1 MWKTLPVGRDNKEP
15 IQIGKNKPIGF
26 RTRTIKILLCT
37 IEKKKKATTSK
48 KNKQKYMLTTKNAN
62 WRFFKLV

>member
-1 MWKTLPVGRDNKEP
+1 MGQDNKEP

-26 RTRTIKILLCT
+26 LI
-37 IEKKKKATTSK
+37 IEPEQLKCYYVPSKKKKATASK
-48 KNKQKYMLTTKNAN
+48 KNKQKYMLTTKKAN